1 MMINHLA
8 NATSSVTPG
17 SSRLALSLPS
27 WGAAVLLLLSAGC
40 ATSASTPAASSADQP
55 SATTS
60 ALAYYVQGCDAGDA
74 SACANAGRVLTDPAS
89 TYHDDLLLVTLRTRA
104 CDGNAYYC
112 GELGQ
117 MYYSGKDVQKN
128 EEKGLTL
135 LDRACAAKNKP
146 ACSSASAAKEQA
158 KGAQADKSRATA
170 AIVAPERAAA
180 QAKDSAV
187 AVERAEPKKVD
198 APKPARKSPA
208 KRK

>member
-1 MMINHLA
+1 MMLNHPA
-8 NATSSVTPG
+8 NAPSSIST
-17 SSRLALSLPS
+17 RLAARVAP
-27 WGAAVLLLLSAGC
+27 WGAAALLLLGAAGC
-40 ATSASTPAASSADQP
+40 ATSSATPAPRSANPP
-55 SATTS
+55 SATSS
-60 ALAYYVQGCDAGDA
+60 ALSYYVQGCDAGDA
-74 SACANAGRVLTDPAS
+74 NACANAGRVLTDPAS

-104 CDGNAYYC
+104 CEGNAYYC
-112 GELGQ
+112 GDLGQ

-158 KGAQADKSRATA
+158 KGAEADTSKATA
-170 AIVAPERAAA
+170 AIVAPARAPA

-187 AVERAEPKKVD
+187 AVERAEPKKAE
-198 APKPARKSPA
+198 APKPAKKSPA